1 MNLFIIIKKIPY
13 FIKNKILKILNN
25 KTIKL
30 NKYKKKIKY

>member
-25 KTIKL
+25 KIIKF
-30 NKYKKKIKY
+30 NSYKKKIKN